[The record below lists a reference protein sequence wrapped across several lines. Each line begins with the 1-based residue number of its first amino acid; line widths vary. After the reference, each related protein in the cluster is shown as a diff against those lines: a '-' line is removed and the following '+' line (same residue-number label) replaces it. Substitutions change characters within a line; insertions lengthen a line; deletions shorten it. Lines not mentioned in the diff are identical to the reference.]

1 MEMLRELEAQ
11 ILKEM
16 SGLSLLEKIRLQAEL
31 AKKEPEQKIEAPAE
45 IKEPE
50 FDLFAKEES
59 IPPVL
64 YTAIETGKLIAEK
77 LGFAGKY
84 SEQAVSNWYKIDRFS
99 ATLLP
104 PGGRHKYKFSERQID
119 DFVQRAKNGEFPLKA
134 PFSRNTKK
142 EEKNA

>member
-31 AKKEPEQKIEAPAE
+31 AKKEPEQKSEAPAE

-50 FDLFAKEES
+50 FDLFAKEEP

-64 YTAIETGKLIAEK
+64 YTAIETGALIAKK
-77 LGFAGKY
+77 LGFAGEY
-84 SEQAVSNWYKIDRFS
+84 SEQAISAWYRIGRLS
-99 ATLLP
+99 ATPLP
-104 PGGRHKYKFSERQID
+104 LNGRYKYKFSERQID
-119 DFVQRAKNGEFPLKA
+119 DFVQKAKNGEFPFRA
-134 PFSRNTKK
+134 PHSRNTKK